1 MIAGARLA
9 TLSGLR
15 RLVALSMA
23 QDLGVYLIPGPE
35 IAGVYGLDIEATGM
49 HIVASP
55 RHASVLLVVGKI
67 SPALCEAAAVVY
79 AQMMRPRVLFGIGT
93 TELSPLPEA
102 DILAD
107 VSQQGLMEGV
117 RRLRIALAEGAFN
130 PAVSDFDAPMLQ
142 TRIEYTCSMHPEII
156 RDEPGSC
163 PKCGMNLIP
172 REAQA
177 RTMHAHTE
185 HPKMGGVDYSGTD
198 HEATIEYTC
207 PMHPEIVQGE
217 PGSCPKCGMTLEPRD
232 AQDGSAHEHHHMGHE
247 ATVEYTC
254 PMHPEV
260 IQNEPGSCPKCG
272 MTLEPRETQ
281 NTHHDHAGMSHGDMG
296 HNDMA
301 FMSMVDV
308 TMDLPRSSDGL
319 PMDWIDVPFGPFFPG
334 LPGGLLLTLTL
345 DGDTVAGS
353 RAGTMTGN
361 EPLLL
366 QSAMDINKFTERLA
380 KLEPLA
386 PVCYQVLACLA
397 IENAGGLDIDTEIA
411 RARAIAVERERIVS
425 HLGWLALFGRQTGF
439 DWLLRRATSLQQD
452 FLHADIKQI
461 VALKA
466 AILDLSGRLQH
477 TPLLKSRTTGI
488 GRLGADTDKILFG
501 PVARASG
508 INNDVRNNDKIYGG
522 LGFTPAGGK
531 DGDVRARL
539 QLRVDEIGH
548 SLALI
553 EKAGIT
559 IDSAMS
565 ACHVFATNN
574 IDEASGDGEAVIETP
589 RGLARLQLGLENGRV
604 KTVQLATPS
613 TFHLGLIEKLT
624 AQQELGDALVTVG
637 SLDLSPWEIRL

>member
-1 MIAGARLA
+1 MI
-9 TLSGLR
+9 
-15 RLVALSMA
+15 
-23 QDLGVYLIPGPE
+23 
-35 IAGVYGLDIEATGM
+35 
-49 HIVASP
+49 
-55 RHASVLLVVGKI
+55 
-67 SPALCEAAAVVY
+67 
-79 AQMMRPRVLFGIGT
+79 
-93 TELSPLPEA
+93 
-102 DILAD
+102 
-107 VSQQGLMEGV
+107 
-117 RRLRIALAEGAFN
+117 
-130 PAVSDFDAPMLQ
+130 
-142 TRIEYTCSMHPEII
+142 
-156 RDEPGSC
+156 
-163 PKCGMNLIP
+163 
-172 REAQA
+172 
-177 RTMHAHTE
+177 
-185 HPKMGGVDYSGTD
+185 
-198 HEATIEYTC
+198 
-207 PMHPEIVQGE
+207 
-217 PGSCPKCGMTLEPRD
+217 
-232 AQDGSAHEHHHMGHE
+232 
-247 ATVEYTC
+247 
-254 PMHPEV
+254 
-260 IQNEPGSCPKCG
+260 
-272 MTLEPRETQ
+272 
-281 NTHHDHAGMSHGDMG
+281 
-296 HNDMA
+296 
-301 FMSMVDV
+301 DV

-508 INNDVRNNDKIYGG
+508 INNDVRNNDKIYGD